1 MRHCLCALSP
11 LRRRSACKSELRSVY
26 VGRVSPL
33 AETTVSTMIATLR
46 RIVWRE
52 VQLCSL
58 AVLVGCATAPPPPP
72 PHPMDNASPAYAIA
86 IVPVTYA
93 PGSGSGGQTDGEA
106 RALGAVKGAGVGAL
120 AGGLLVGIGA
130 IVFPP
135 LGVPLGLALTPY
147 LAAGGAIGGY
157 VRPAPLGPEAA
168 TGIPEEQSPILDR
181 TLNDVLSDMRL
192 PELTGSALVHNVATL
207 TPFRAEVPEGMAP
220 VSKDGLPDYR
230 SLRDRGFGEA
240 IEIRIT
246 RVGFAGWVAN
256 GISLFVTAES
266 RLIDTETGNPTWLR
280 GLVYESPTRSFS
292 RWTREGAA
300 LTRVELERAYRTLSE
315 RIVDVLFLSTEPSGS
330 LGGNGPDTCG
340 VALLEPRPALE
351 IGPQNRQRL
360 VAPLVSSRTPTLAW
374 SVAPLAPKMF
384 NPNPSATDSSLRYD
398 LRIWSAEDDAPGNIV
413 YERLGLTGTR
423 HQVEVPLEPAST
435 YFWSVRMRGAVNGHL
450 RAVPW
455 SMSNAPPVF
464 SKSFLRQARF
474 EAVVTGG
481 TVGRHSC
488 SLDSCIPCGC
498 LDYIPAENSYRFV
511 TP

>member
-1 MRHCLCALSP
+1 
-11 LRRRSACKSELRSVY
+11 
-26 VGRVSPL
+26 
-33 AETTVSTMIATLR
+33 MIATLR
-46 RIVWRE
+46 RMVRGE
-52 VQLCSL
+52 VQLCCLVVL
-58 AVLVGCATAPPPPP
+58 AGCATAPPPP
-72 PHPMDNASPAYAIA
+72 HPLDNASPAYAMAVI
-86 IVPVTYA
+86 PVTYA
-93 PGSGSGGQTDGEA
+93 PGSGSGDHTDSDA
-106 RALGAVKGAGVGAL
+106 RALGALKGAGVGAL

-157 VRPAPLGPEAA
+157 ARPAPPGPEAA
-168 TGIPEEQSPILDR
+168 TGIPEEQGPILDR

-192 PELTGSALVHNVATL
+192 PELTGSALVRNVATF
-207 TPFRAEVPEGMAP
+207 TPFRAEVTEGVAP
-220 VSKDGLPDYR
+220 ASKDGPPDYR
-230 SLRDRGFGEA
+230 SLRDRGFGGA

-246 RVGFAGWVAN
+246 RVGFAGWGAN

-266 RLIDTETGNPTWLR
+266 RLVDTETGNPIWLH
-280 GLVYESPTRSFS
+280 GLVYESATRSFS
-292 RWTREGAA
+292 HWTREDAA
-300 LTRVELERAYRTLSE
+300 LTRVELERAYRTLAE

-330 LGGNGPDTCG
+330 LGGNGADTCG
-340 VALLEPRPALE
+340 VALLEPEPALE

-374 SVAPLAPKMF
+374 SVAQLAPKMF
-384 NPNPSATDSSLRYD
+384 NPNPWATDRSLRYD
-398 LRIWSAEDDAPGNIV
+398 LRIWKAEDDAPGNIA

-435 YFWSVRMRGAVNGHL
+435 YFWSVRMRGTVDGHL

-481 TVGRHSC
+481 TVDLHSC
-488 SLDSCIPCGC
+488 SLDSSVPCGC
-498 LDYIPAENSYRFV
+498 LDYIPAENSYRFM